1 MGERVGWG
9 GGGEGARKGTV
20 GEGERAGPARMAGR
34 A

>member
-1 MGERVGWG
+1 MGERVGWR

-20 GEGERAGPARMAGR
+20 GEGERAGRARLAGR